1 MTHLLE
7 RQTGE
12 AFHEF
17 LWIDCI
23 IIILVEETL
32 DILPNTKVLD
42 KLLSYTSCKGG
53 LSDPTLFLRVQLSKE
68 LIKKLHHFIWK
79 GDLEENEIL
88 WCDLRDLIN
97 LQDSRFLGSPSLA
110 GSLVAAVC
118 RFFRPHGFVVTID
131 LLSFKLI

>member
-42 KLLSYTSCKGG
+42 KLLSYTSCKED
-53 LSDPTLFLRVQLSKE
+53 SVIQPCFCVSNFQRADQAAS
-68 LIKKLHHFIWK
+68 LH
-79 GDLEENEIL
+79 LE
-88 WCDLRDLIN
+88 R
-97 LQDSRFLGSPSLA
+97 
-110 GSLVAAVC
+110 
-118 RFFRPHGFVVTID
+118 
-131 LLSFKLI
+131 